1 MEQGNNN
8 FAKLF
13 ANKFSIA
20 LPLVIRNQNTKSYMK
35 TIKTSSG
42 LRSINSTEYTVI
54 SNQLRAILQEQRTAL
69 IENLVASDLNRYID
83 YKFSRQAD
91 PLQLNRIKTKLNE
104 MKTRSINMIRY
115 GTVMESIEKYDFV
128 QLGNDLFFMEIDH
141 IILQCFSQVELFQ
154 SSSRGVYQL

>member
-1 MEQGNNN
+1 
-8 FAKLF
+8 
-13 ANKFSIA
+13 
-20 LPLVIRNQNTKSYMK
+20 MK